1 MEKTT
6 LRCPAL
12 WMRPLAEQDIAPILK
27 YASAPEIAANT
38 FVPHPYPPAAAHEFV
53 RKVADEWQSEQA
65 YTFAIIEAQSGCFAG
80 CMGIHLARE
89 HKRAEVGYWIGL
101 PYWGRGLA
109 TQALRLVIQFGF
121 EQLGLNRIAAGHFA
135 DNPASGR
142 VMQKANMRYEGTR
155 RAYHYHRDSFKDS
168 VWYAILR
175 EEYEK
180 LQGLPHPP
188 KHQGERS
195 QRK

>member
-1 MEKTT
+1 MKKTI
-6 LRCPAL
+6 LRGSAL

-38 FVPHPYPPAAAHEFV
+38 FVPQPYPPKAAQEFV
-53 RKVADEWQSEQA
+53 RKVSKEWQSGQA

-80 CMGIHLARE
+80 VMGIHPVPE

-101 PYWGRGLA
+101 PFWGRGLA

-121 EQLGLNRIAAGHFA
+121 EELGLNRIAAGHFA

-142 VMQKANMRYEGTR
+142 VMQKAGMRCEGAR

-175 EEYEK
+175 EEYAK
-180 LQGLPHPP
+180 Q
-188 KHQGERS
+188 
-195 QRK
+195 

>member
-1 MEKTT
+1 MKKTI

-38 FVPHPYPPAAAHEFV
+38 FVPHPYPPQAAHEFV
-53 RKVADEWQSEQA
+53 RKVGEEWRSDQA
-65 YTFAIIEAQSGCFAG
+65 YTFAIIEAQSDCFAG
-80 CMGIHLARE
+80 VMGIHPVRE

-101 PYWGRGLA
+101 PWWGRGLA

-121 EQLGLNRIAAGHFA
+121 EELGLKRIAAGHFA
-135 DNPASGR
+135 RNPASGR
-142 VMQKANMRYEGTR
+142 VMQKANMRCEGTR
-155 RAYHYHRDSFKDS
+155 RAYHYHRDGCQDS

-180 LQGLPHPP
+180 L
-188 KHQGERS
+188 
-195 QRK
+195 